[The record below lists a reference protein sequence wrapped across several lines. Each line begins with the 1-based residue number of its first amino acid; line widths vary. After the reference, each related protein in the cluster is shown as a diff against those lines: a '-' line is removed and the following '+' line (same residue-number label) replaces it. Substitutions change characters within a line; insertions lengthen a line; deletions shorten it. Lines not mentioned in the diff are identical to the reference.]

1 MLSNRGYISVFFCL
15 HYYLKMVNIMSLS
28 IRDKWTLL
36 MDKMPGM
43 DANTKPARVSIMA
56 RIRSWFFTGL
66 LVTAPVLL
74 TIYITWLFIDI
85 IDTQVVSLIPAGLRD
100 YITLKA
106 PIVGKLPGVGLLV
119 GAVTITLIG
128 AIAAGF
134 LGRWLIRIGE
144 NLLNRMPVVR
154 SIYGASKQIL
164 ETVLSAQSDAFREVV
179 LVEYPRKDL
188 WVIGF
193 LTGTTKGEVQNSIR
207 PQTVNVFIPTTPNPT
222 SGFLLFCP
230 EDDVVYLEMSV
241 EEAVKLV
248 VSGGIVTPPAPLKT
262 GAISAKSGKAVAKK
276 TAKKK
281 SAQKKVQ
288 KTVKKIAR
296 KAVKKTA
303 RKKAK
308 KKASN

>member
-1 MLSNRGYISVFFCL
+1 
-15 HYYLKMVNIMSLS
+15 
-28 IRDKWTLL
+28 

-43 DANTKPARVSIMA
+43 DANTKPAKVSVMA
-56 RIRSWFFTGL
+56 RLRSWFFTGL

-85 IDTQVVSLIPAGLRD
+85 IDTQVVGLIPAGLRD

-128 AIAAGF
+128 AVAAGF

-179 LVEYPRKDL
+179 LVEYPRKGL

-230 EDDVVYLEMSV
+230 EDEVTYLEMSV

-248 VSGGIVTPPAPLKT
+248 VSGGIVTPPTSLKS
-262 GAISAKSGKAVAKK
+262 GSASAKAGKAVANK

-281 SAQKKVQ
+281 SAQKAVQ
-288 KTVKKIAR
+288 KTA
-296 KAVKKTA
+296 KKTA
-303 RKKAK
+303 KKTTK